1 MNASIPPL
9 LSFPF
14 SSPPRPGE
22 AREVAPGVLWLRM
35 PLPFALDHI
44 NLWLL
49 ADGDG
54 WTQIDCGY
62 GNPAT
67 RALWEEHF
75 AVTLSGRRLLR
86 VIATHFHPDHLG
98 NGAWLT
104 QRFGCPLVMPQAEF
118 LTAHAISGE
127 HSGYPV
133 AAFVALF
140 RGHGLEPEHG
150 AALEARGNQYRR
162 GVPELPSVYQR
173 LMPGAEVAIG
183 EFRWRVLNG
192 YGHSPEHAALFCERL
207 GVCISG
213 DMLLPTISTNISVP
227 PVEPDADP
235 LARFLDSLSAFAG
248 LPPETRI
255 LPSHGL
261 PFVGAGL
268 RVDQLRAH
276 HAARLAELEAA
287 ANPSAV
293 TAADVVPVLFRRE
306 LDIQQRFFAMGEAIA
321 HLNHLWRAG
330 RLTRTT
336 AADGTF
342 RFTAARRLQ

>member
-1 MNASIPPL
+1 
-9 LSFPF
+9 
-14 SSPPRPGE
+14 
-22 AREVAPGVLWLRM
+22 M

-49 ADGDG
+49 ADDDG
-54 WTQIDCGY
+54 WTQVDCGY

-67 RALWEEHF
+67 RALWEQHF

-104 QRFGCPLVMPQAEF
+104 ERFGCPLVMPQSEF

-133 AAFVALF
+133 AAFVALL
-140 RGHGLEPEHG
+140 RAHGLDPEHG
-150 AALEARGNQYRR
+150 AALEARGNHYRR
-162 GVPELPSVYQR
+162 GVPELPSAYQR

-192 YGHSPEHAALFCERL
+192 YGHSPEHAAFFCERL

-227 PVEPDADP
+227 PIEPDADP
-235 LARFLDSLSAFAG
+235 LARFLNSLSAFAG
-248 LPPETRI
+248 LPPETLI

-261 PFVGAGL
+261 PFVGAVL
-268 RVDQLRAH
+268 RVEQLRAH

-293 TAADVVPVLFRRE
+293 TAADVVPVMFRRE

-330 RLTRTT
+330 RLTRTA

>member
-1 MNASIPPL
+1 
-9 LSFPF
+9 
-14 SSPPRPGE
+14 
-22 AREVAPGVLWLRM
+22 M

-75 AVTLSGRRLLR
+75 SSTLAGRPVRR

-118 LTAHAISGE
+118 LTAHAVSGE
-127 HSGYPV
+127 HSGYGV
-133 AAFVALF
+133 EAFAGLF
-140 RGHGLEPEHG
+140 RAHGLKPEHV
-150 AALEARGNQYRR
+150 AALEARGNQYLR
-162 GVPELPSVYQR
+162 GVPELPSAYQR

-227 PVEPDADP
+227 PIEPEADP
-235 LARFLDSLSAFAG
+235 LARFLQSLSAFAE
-248 LPPETRI
+248 LVPETLI

-261 PFVGAGL
+261 PFAGAAL
-268 RVDQLRAH
+268 RVEQLRAH

-287 ANPSAV
+287 ANSAVV
-293 TAADVVPVLFRRE
+293 TAADIVPVLFRRK
-306 LDIQQRFFAMGEAIA
+306 LDVQQRFFAMGEAIA
-321 HLNHLWRAG
+321 HLNHLWLAG
-330 RLTRTT
+330 RLERT

-342 RFTAARRLQ
+342 RFAGGRRLQ